1 MPVDEN
7 ELNDLIGRFI
17 TDLGATVHAGNVE
30 RRINR
35 RPPGSPGPPATET
48 PFNIIY
54 EVRP

>member
-7 ELNDLIGRFI
+7 ELNDLTSRFI
-17 TDLGATVHAGNVE
+17 TDLGATVHAGNAAAAGFTRI
-30 RRINR
+30 RR
-35 RPPGSPGPPATET
+35 ATET